1 MRLIGLDEED
11 ECDDDCL
18 ELVSLKELELQSEVH
33 RNDDDEADAGAIAA
47 LVIGLILLIIL
58 LIFCC
63 RMMMMRGKKEHALVN

>member
-33 RNDDDEADAGAIAA
+33 GNEDDDADGGAIAGI
-47 LVIGLILLIIL
+47 VIGAILLIIL
-58 LIFCC
+58 LICC
-63 RMMMMRGKKEHALVN
+63 LRMMMMRGKKEHALVN